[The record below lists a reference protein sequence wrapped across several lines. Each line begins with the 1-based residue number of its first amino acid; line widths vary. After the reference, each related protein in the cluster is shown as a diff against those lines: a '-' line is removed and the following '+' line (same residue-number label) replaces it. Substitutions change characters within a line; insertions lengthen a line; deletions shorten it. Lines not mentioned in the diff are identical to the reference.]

1 CLVIPPLTQE
11 RRKELVRQARAL
23 AEQARVAIR
32 NIRREGIEE
41 AKRGHKEG
49 LLSED
54 ALKAAEEAFQKAT
67 DASVADVARYLA
79 EKEKDIL
86 EG

>member
-1 CLVIPPLTQE
+1 
-11 RRKELVRQARAL
+11 
-23 AEQARVAIR
+23 
-32 NIRREGIEE
+32 
-41 AKRGHKEG
+41 